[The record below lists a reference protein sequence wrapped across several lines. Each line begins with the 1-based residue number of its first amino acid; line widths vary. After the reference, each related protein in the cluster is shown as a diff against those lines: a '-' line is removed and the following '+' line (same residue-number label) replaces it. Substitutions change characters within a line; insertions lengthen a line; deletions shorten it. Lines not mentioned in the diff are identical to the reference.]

1 MRGLLLVRFA
11 LIAARMA
18 AIVPALPAGLHVTSA
33 RTPGEFY
40 DEFCRLL
47 FFNPEAEK
55 VAGS

>member
-1 MRGLLLVRFA
+1 
-11 LIAARMA
+11 MA